1 MGLADGNEFGDRLS
15 DGELLEKLEHI
26 GFAGGGQEV
35 RSFGD
40 GHGGSHARRGV
51 RGVLGKRNLGRA
63 DGCEADRCK
72 AECRQYK
79 LESGS
84 LKGELRKH
92 SGGSSAVK
100 KANENGIFEIKF
112 WMISRRL
119 GEP

>member
-1 MGLADGNEFGDRLS
+1 
-15 DGELLEKLEHI
+15 
-26 GFAGGGQEV
+26 
-35 RSFGD
+35 
-40 GHGGSHARRGV
+40 
-51 RGVLGKRNLGRA
+51 LGKRKLGRA
-63 DGCEADRCK
+63 DRCEADRRK
-72 AECRQYK
+72 TDCRQYK
-79 LESGS
+79 VESCS

>member
-1 MGLADGNEFGDRLS
+1 
-15 DGELLEKLEHI
+15 
-26 GFAGGGQEV
+26 
-35 RSFGD
+35 
-40 GHGGSHARRGV
+40 
-51 RGVLGKRNLGRA
+51 LGKRNLGRA
-63 DGCEADRCK
+63 DGCEADRREVDRCK

-79 LESGS
+79 VESCS